1 MPFFYPKKPSIAV
14 SLTILMWLSGC
25 CGIVEKLD
33 EMNENRGLIRKRSWR
48 SYSGIWNTY
57 FYSELTNLYYTFIV
71 ITLVDRCTGGIGSHR
86 PNPVIHQKR
95 YFSKNCS
102 ATQNPFQFLDYRRMR
117 FKISLINLL

>member
-33 EMNENRGLIRKRSWR
+33 EMNENRDLIRKR
-48 SYSGIWNTY
+48 GHGEACEAIPVFGTPN
-57 FYSELTNLYYTFIV
+57 YSELTNLYFHRDYISLLERSLIFV
-71 ITLVDRCTGGIGSHR
+71 CIGSHR

-95 YFSKNCS
+95 YFSKKI
-102 ATQNPFQFLDYRRMR
+102 APQRRIH
-117 FKISLINLL
+117 FSF